1 MITKRRGSGSPHL
14 FVFELLLLA
23 IAFGFWVRPLP
34 AQVLYGSV
42 IGTVTDASGAVVP
55 SASVVL
61 TGRENGGAKT
71 VTSDEG
77 GRYSLVNV
85 LPGRYDIKVSA
96 KGFRAFEETDFAVV
110 PDTVARVDVKL
121 EVGLIT
127 DTVTVTATAAA
138 LQTDKA
144 DTHSVIESEQ
154 ISSLPLS
161 NYRNYQELLNLVPG
175 TTPASLQNSITDTP
189 QRALH
194 TNVNGGPGQ
203 TNITRIDGVTSVN
216 VWLPHHVGYV
226 TPEETVEVVNI
237 TTTAADAEQGMSG
250 ASSITLVTKSGT
262 NDIHGSAFEFHDDQ
276 HLKARNFFRRPER
289 RIR

>member
-1 MITKRRGSGSPHL
+1 MITKRRGSGSPRF
-14 FVFELLLLA
+14 FVFGLLLLV
-23 IAFGFWVRPLP
+23 IAFGFSARPLP

-42 IGTVTDASGAVVP
+42 IGTITDASSAVIP

-61 TGRENGGAKT
+61 TGKENGGAKT

-96 KGFRAFEETDFAVV
+96 KGFRTFEETDIEVV
-110 PDTVARVDVKL
+110 PDTVARIDVKL
-121 EVGLIT
+121 EVGQIS

-175 TTPASLQNSITDTP
+175 TTPA
-189 QRALH
+189 
-194 TNVNGGPGQ
+194 
-203 TNITRIDGVTSVN
+203 
-216 VWLPHHVGYV
+216 
-226 TPEETVEVVNI
+226 
-237 TTTAADAEQGMSG
+237 
-250 ASSITLVTKSGT
+250 
-262 NDIHGSAFEFHDDQ
+262 
-276 HLKARNFFRRPER
+276 
-289 RIR
+289 